1 VAAFVLAWLEGAV
14 SSQDALE
21 PSLGVTVERQV
32 WTVVRLSGELDYE
45 SHGYFDDRLFVLIRA
60 AVQPYICVDLSGLEF
75 CDSRGVACLVR
86 AWRAS
91 QDRGGALV
99 LMRPGTRLARKLVVM
114 GLGGVLPVVEQLPG
128 VIAGAVVCRPE
139 RKRPR
144 GQGTGD

>member
-14 SSQDALE
+14 SRDALE

-32 WTVVRLSGELDYE
+32 WTVVRLSGELDYG
-45 SHGYFDDRLFVLIRA
+45 SRAYFDDRLFVLVRA

-91 QDRGGALV
+91 RERGGALV
-99 LMRPGTRLARKLVVM
+99 LMRPGTRLARKLTVM
-114 GLGGVLPVVEQLPG
+114 GLNGMLPVVEELPG
-128 VIAGAVVCRPE
+128 VIAGVVVCRPE
-139 RKRPR
+139 RNASAVREP
-144 GQGTGD
+144 GD